1 MGKTN
6 SRQRIIKTTVC
17 IIGVVCLL
25 IFQKAGAA
33 ADDFKEKVAPIFEAN
48 CISCHGS
55 KMQRSGLDL
64 RSLEAV
70 LRGGARG
77 KIIVPGH
84 PERSLLYKLI
94 THAEDPK
101 MPLGMDRLSD
111 ADIAAIAEWIRKL
124 PPNAIAAATETG
136 APVRAPG
143 YSITDKDRGFWSFLK
158 PALPI
163 VPAVKNRPWV
173 RNEIDAFVLNRLEKE
188 GLAPAPKALPRTL

>member
-6 SRQRIIKTTVC
+6 TRQLWLRRIQTTLC

-25 IFQKAGAA
+25 VFQKASAV

-48 CISCHGS
+48 CVSCHGS

-101 MPLGMDRLSD
+101 MPMGMGKLSD
-111 ADIAAIAEWIRKL
+111 ADIAAIAEWITQAFSKR
-124 PPNAIAAATETG
+124 NRG
-136 APVRAPG
+136 GNRGGRPG
-143 YSITDKDRGFWSFLK
+143 SRSGLFDHRQ
-158 PALPI
+158 
-163 VPAVKNRPWV
+163 RPWILV
-173 RNEIDAFVLNRLEKE
+173 VSETPATGCSGGQKSFVGSQRD
-188 GLAPAPKALPRTL
+188 